1 MSSRGLLF
9 TSACAGIFMFG
20 IVIALL
26 GTMFGLP
33 AVRARY
39 DLGLG
44 EQGNVFLAL
53 YFGLFVSTTVAGP
66 TLDRFGAKI
75 VLVVSTAL
83 VTAALVGFILADSA
97 ASAGAAAVLLGLG
110 GGGLNTSVNV
120 LVSTMYD
127 EQRAARLNL
136 LGIFFGIGALVV
148 PLVGATLTATFSI
161 EQLLAAAAALAGAC
175 MMTYMLLR
183 FPVAREAGGFALGD
197 ALSVIKHPGVLLF
210 AVMLFFQSGNE
221 ASIAGWTSTYAGER
235 GWGARAATWVLAG
248 YWAALIAGRMTA
260 AQLLRSVPQRTVLIA
275 SGAGAIAGCVVLLGA
290 ATLPLVAA
298 GAILIGFSFGP
309 VYPTALAMAGD
320 RYQRFAGTVF
330 GILFSIALI
339 GGMTSPWAVGH
350 LAELLGIRLSMLV
363 PLLGAVMVTVLAT
376 RVRAAG
382 GGKGDSGG
390 DNDDN

>member
-1 MSSRGLLF
+1 MHSSRSLLF

-26 GTMFGLP
+26 GTLFGLP
-33 AVRARY
+33 EVRTRY
-39 DLGLG
+39 ELGLG

-53 YFGLFVSTTVAGP
+53 YFGLFVSTSVAGP
-66 TLDRFGAKI
+66 TLDRFGSKL

-83 VTAALVGFILADSA
+83 VTAALGGFILAHSA
-97 ASAGAAAVLLGLG
+97 ASAAAAAVLMGLG

-148 PLVGATLTATFSI
+148 PLVAATLAATFSI
-161 EQLLAAAAALAGAC
+161 AQLLTGAAALAAAC
-175 MMTYMLLR
+175 MVAYLVLR
-183 FPVAREAGGFALGD
+183 FPAAREARGFALGE
-197 ALSVIKHPGVLLF
+197 ALSVITYPGVLLF
-210 AVMLFFQSGNE
+210 AVLLFFQSGNE
-221 ASIAGWTSTYAGER
+221 ASIGGWTSTYAGER
-235 GWGARAATWVLAG
+235 GWGAQAATWVLAG
-248 YWAALIAGRMTA
+248 YWAALIAGRLA
-260 AQLLRSVPQRTVLIA
+260 AARLLRSVPQRSVLVA
-275 SGAGAIAGCVVLLGA
+275 SGGGAIIGCLVLLGA
-290 ATLPLVAA
+290 ATLPLVAI
-298 GAILIGFSFGP
+298 GAMVIGFSFGP

-350 LAELLGIRLSMLV
+350 LSEALGIRLGMLV
-363 PLLGAVMVTVLAT
+363 PLVGAIMVTLLAT
-376 RVRAAG
+376 RTSREA
-382 GGKGDSGG
+382 
-390 DNDDN
+390 